1 MRFAHHPPHKKP
13 EGCRMT
19 ALERRLLN
27 AMQKDFPL
35 HVRPFRVMA
44 QRLGIS
50 EKRCMSIL
58 NRLYKRGILRA
69 IRPVVNWKCLGFSSV
84 LVGMEVD
91 PSKINAVVSMINRE
105 PGVTH
110 NYLRD
115 GPFNLWFTFTYEHER
130 RKKSFIRTLRTL
142 PGVVQCREFPSL
154 AVYKIG
160 LVLDV

>member
-1 MRFAHHPPHKKP
+1 
-13 EGCRMT
+13 MT

-27 AMQKDFPL
+27 AVQKDFPL
-35 HVRPFRVMA
+35 HVRPFRIMA

-50 EKRCMSIL
+50 EKHCIALLKKLSQ
-58 NRLYKRGILRA
+58 RGILRA
-69 IRPVVNWKCLGFSSV
+69 LRPVVNWHTLGFSSV
-84 LVGMEVD
+84 LVGMEVETL
-91 PSKINAVVSMINRE
+91 KINAVASVINRE

-115 GPFNLWFTFTYEHER
+115 GPLNLWFTFTYKNPGRKRSFTHE
-130 RKKSFIRTLRTL
+130 LRSL
-142 PGVVQCREFPSL
+142 PGVRRFREFPSL

>member
-1 MRFAHHPPHKKP
+1 
-13 EGCRMT
+13 MT

-27 AMQKDFPL
+27 AVQKNFPL
-35 HVRPFRVMA
+35 HVRPFRVLA

-58 NRLYKRGILRA
+58 NSLSRRGILRA
-69 IRPVVNWKCLGFSSV
+69 IRPVVNWKSLGFSSV

-91 PSKINAVVSMINRE
+91 PLNISAVISKINRE

-115 GPFNLWFTFTYEHER
+115 GALNLWFTFTYENE
-130 RKKSFIRTLRTL
+130 RKKRSFIRELRGR
-142 PGVVQCREFPSL
+142 PGIRRYREFPSL